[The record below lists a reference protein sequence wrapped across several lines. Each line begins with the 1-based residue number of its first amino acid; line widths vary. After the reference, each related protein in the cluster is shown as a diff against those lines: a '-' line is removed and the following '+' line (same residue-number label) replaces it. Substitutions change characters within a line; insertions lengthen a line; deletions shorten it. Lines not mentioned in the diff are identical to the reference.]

1 MSLPTKL
8 AIKLRERF
16 DKEVERLETQIKED
30 DCSYFEFWLNAQ
42 AKLDGI
48 MKDIALDIQ
57 ENISNEEFIY
67 IVLELGKV
75 VNSAMEHMRK
85 LWVLAGESEE

>member
-16 DKEVERLETQIKED
+16 DKEVERLEAQIKKD
-30 DCSYFEFWLNAQ
+30 DCSSFEFWLGAQ
-42 AKLDGI
+42 TKLDSI

-57 ENISNEEFIY
+57 KSASNEEFVC
-67 IVLELGKV
+67 IVLELGKII
-75 VNSAMEHMRK
+75 NSAMEHMRK
-85 LWVLAGESEE
+85 LWMFAEAAEE